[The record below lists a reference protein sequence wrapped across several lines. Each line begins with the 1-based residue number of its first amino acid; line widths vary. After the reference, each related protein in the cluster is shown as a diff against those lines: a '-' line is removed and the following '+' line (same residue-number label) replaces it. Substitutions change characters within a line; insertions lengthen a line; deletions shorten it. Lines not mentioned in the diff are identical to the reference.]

1 MISLELVH
9 VGWAIVVGC
18 TKRQFQTA
26 NLLKVNSKLK
36 FLKIKIWQVVM
47 FQNVFM
53 DLKILKKK
61 QIFIYFSMSFRI
73 FVSFPKKNEYLCLSN
88 FMHTFTYNFI
98 QL

>member
-1 MISLELVH
+1 
-9 VGWAIVVGC
+9 
-18 TKRQFQTA
+18 
-26 NLLKVNSKLK
+26 
-36 FLKIKIWQVVM
+36 M

-61 QIFIYFSMSFRI
+61 QILNYFSMSFRI
-73 FVSFPKKNEYLCLSN
+73 FVSFQKKKEYLCLSN